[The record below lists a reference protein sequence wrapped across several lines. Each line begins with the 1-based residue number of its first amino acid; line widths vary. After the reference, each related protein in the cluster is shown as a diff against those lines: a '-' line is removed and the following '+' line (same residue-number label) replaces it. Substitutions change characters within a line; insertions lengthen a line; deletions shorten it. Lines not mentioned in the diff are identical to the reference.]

1 MAIKIDAKDD
11 LIEKSFIMYPVSPA
25 FPATTARILGLS
37 CLTTDYRTLWDAC
50 TPEMTQREPL
60 PWSRQDPRLD
70 AKWFGRLQ
78 SPWSWDSP
86 LRTDYARRQ
95 ALIEIDTLH
104 ALELGLTI
112 EELPTLYRI
121 QFPILQSYENE
132 TCYDTRGRVVF
143 SKKTGQSPVPR
154 TKSSKKSSFG
164 IHTPTRRVT
173 NIPLGWNDIK
183 DMTEGIVTYTFMDD
197 TLPGGPQEQT
207 VEFHAPFDK
216 CDRKA

>member
-25 FPATTARILGLS
+25 SPATIARILGLS
-37 CLTTDYRTLWDAC
+37 CLTTDYRTLWDTC

-78 SPWSWDSP
+78 SPWSWHSP
-86 LRTDYARRQ
+86 LRTNYARWQ
-95 ALIEIDTLH
+95 ALIEIDTL
-104 ALELGLTI
+104 ELGLTL
-112 EELPTLYRI
+112 EELLALYRI

-132 TCYDTRGRVVF
+132 TCYDTRGRIVF

-164 IHTPTRRVT
+164 IHRIHTPGNQYPPRMERHQRHERRHRY
-173 NIPLGWNDIK
+173 LYLHG
-183 DMTEGIVTYTFMDD
+183 
-197 TLPGGPQEQT
+197 
-207 VEFHAPFDK
+207 
-216 CDRKA
+216 